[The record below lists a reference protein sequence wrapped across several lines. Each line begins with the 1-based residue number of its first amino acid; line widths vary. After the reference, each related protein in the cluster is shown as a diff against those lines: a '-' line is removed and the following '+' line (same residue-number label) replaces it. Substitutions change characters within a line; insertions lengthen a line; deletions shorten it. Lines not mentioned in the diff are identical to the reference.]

1 MLSRMTSDISASL
14 TAVRQRI
21 AESERQ
27 YARAPGSVQ
36 LIAVSKTQSCDRVR
50 IAYETGQRSFG
61 ENYVQEA
68 LDKMAL
74 LTDCYIAWHFIGP
87 IQSNKTRALATHFDW
102 VHTVDR
108 DRIAQRL
115 SDQRPADKP
124 ALNVLLQVNI
134 SDEASKS
141 GVTLAALPALADSV
155 AAMSRLQLRGLM
167 AIPAPSNDF
176 DSQRHVFRQLAVA
189 RDQLIQLGHAGCTEL
204 SMGMSQDCE
213 AAIAEGAT
221 MVRIG
226 SDIFGSRPPKAVDDP
241 AR

>member
-27 YARAPGSVQ
+27 YARASGSVQ

-74 LTDCYIAWHFIGP
+74 LRDCDIAWHFIGP

-108 DRIAQRL
+108 DKIAQRL
-115 SDQRPADKP
+115 SDQRSADKP
-124 ALNVLLQVNI
+124 VLNILLQVNI

-141 GVTLAALPALADSV
+141 GTSLTALPTLADKV

-167 AIPAPSNDF
+167 AIPAATNDF
-176 DSQRHVFRQLAVA
+176 DAQRHVFRQLAMA

-204 SMGMSQDCE
+204 SMGMSQDYP

-226 SDIFGSRPPKAVDDP
+226 SDIFGTRSPGTAGSPG
-241 AR
+241 

>member
-1 MLSRMTSDISASL
+1 MTSDISASL

-50 IAYETGQRSFG
+50 IACEAGQHHFG

-68 LDKMAL
+68 LDKMAAL
-74 LTDCYIAWHFIGP
+74 ADCGICWHFIGP
-87 IQSNKTRALATHFDW
+87 IQSNKTRALAMHFDW

-108 DRIAQRL
+108 DKIAQRL
-115 SDQRPADKP
+115 NDQRAADKP

-134 SDEASKS
+134 SNEASKS
-141 GVTLAALPALADSV
+141 GASLAVLPALADTV
-155 AAMSRLQLRGLM
+155 AAMSHLQLRGLM
-167 AIPAPSNDF
+167 AIPAASNDF
-176 DSQRHVFRQLAVA
+176 DAQRHVFRQLAVA
-189 RDQLIQLGHAGCTEL
+189 RDQLIQLGHADCTEL
-204 SMGMSQDCE
+204 SMGMSQDYQ

-226 SDIFGSRPPKAVDDP
+226 SDIFGMRSPGTVGSAGR
-241 AR
+241 

>member
-1 MLSRMTSDISASL
+1 SL

-27 YARAPGSVQ
+27 YARGLGTVQ

-50 IAYETGQRSFG
+50 IACEAGQRHFG

-68 LDKMAL
+68 LDKMGAL
-74 LTDCYIAWHFIGP
+74 ADCGICWHFIGP

-108 DRIAQRL
+108 DKIAQRL
-115 SDQRPADKP
+115 NDQRPGDKP

-141 GVTLAALPALADSV
+141 
-155 AAMSRLQLRGLM
+155 
-167 AIPAPSNDF
+167 
-176 DSQRHVFRQLAVA
+176 
-189 RDQLIQLGHAGCTEL
+189 
-204 SMGMSQDCE
+204 
-213 AAIAEGAT
+213 
-221 MVRIG
+221 
-226 SDIFGSRPPKAVDDP
+226 
-241 AR
+241 